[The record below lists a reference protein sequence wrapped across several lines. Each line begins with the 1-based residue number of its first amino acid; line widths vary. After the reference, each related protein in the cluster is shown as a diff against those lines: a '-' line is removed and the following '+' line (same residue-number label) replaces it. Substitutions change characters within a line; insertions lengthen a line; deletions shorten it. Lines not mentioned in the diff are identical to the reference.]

1 MSDGVSK
8 RGFASIRHW
17 LTPLALVAL
26 IAAVVMPDVTLPRDT
41 FDYVVTFDITQ
52 SMDVEDVVLNGAP
65 VSRLKFAQAAMRDAL
80 GQLPC
85 GSKVGWSVF
94 TGQRTLLLLPPV
106 EVCGNYDALLVSLD
120 SIDGRMR
127 WSNWSRIAEGG
138 VYSAV
143 RAAQELGQGVDIVFI
158 TDGQEAPPLPA
169 SRAMMRDLNP
179 ARIEGWLIGV
189 GGDQPA
195 AIPRTDINGNR
206 IGYWQADDVVQVPPT
221 PGGDPRVETHEEL
234 SALRG
239 QYLGFVGGQT
249 GLGYRRLWA
258 TTALGEAMRD
268 PRLAHRERVPTNLRW
283 VPALFAL
290 LLLVGRFVPDVV
302 WVWLRT
308 WRDGVRRSTSRALSM
323 LARPAQRPVAERP
336 RAAGPDGLRVTKAD
350 VELG

>member
-1 MSDGVSK
+1 M
-8 RGFASIRHW
+8 RHW
-17 LTPLALVAL
+17 LTPLALLAL

-41 FDYVVTFDITQ
+41 FDYIVTFDITQ

-94 TGQRTLLLLPPV
+94 TGQRTLLLLSPI
-106 EVCGNYDALLVSLD
+106 EVCGNYDALLGALD
-120 SIDGRMR
+120 SIDARMR
-127 WSNWSRIAEGG
+127 WTNWSRIAEGG

-143 RAAQELGQGVDIVFI
+143 RVAQEVGHGTGVVFV
-158 TDGQEAPPLPA
+158 TDGQEAPPLLP
-169 SRAMMRDLNP
+169 SRALMRDLNP

-206 IGYWQADDVVQVPPT
+206 MGYWQAEDVVQVPVT
-221 PGGDPRVETHEEL
+221 PGADARVETHEEL
-234 SALRG
+234 SELRG
-239 QYLGFVGGQT
+239 QYLAFVGGQT

-258 TTALGEAMRD
+258 TTALGEAMMD
-268 PRLAHRERVPTNLRW
+268 AHFAHREPVPTNFRW
-283 VPALFAL
+283 IPALFAL

-302 WVWLRT
+302 WTWLRV
-308 WRDGVRRSTSRALSM
+308 WRHAARRLAARAWS
-323 LARPAQRPVAERP
+323 AITRPSERPVVERQ
-336 RAAGPDGLRVTKAD
+336 RSERLRVTEAD
-350 VELG
+350 V